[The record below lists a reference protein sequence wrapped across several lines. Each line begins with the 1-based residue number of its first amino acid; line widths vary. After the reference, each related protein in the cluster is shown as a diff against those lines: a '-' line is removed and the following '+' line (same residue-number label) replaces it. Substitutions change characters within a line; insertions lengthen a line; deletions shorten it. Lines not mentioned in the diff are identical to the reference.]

1 MECSIYATT
10 CALCIRAGMT
20 AKGAKNA
27 EVRSNSLFM
36 ARILALITALNHHQG
51 FCEREVYQPNVQT
64 TVHKAYRLATTP
76 Y

>member
-10 CALCIRAGMT
+10 CALCIRVGMT

-27 EVRSNSLFM
+27 EVHSNSLFV
-36 ARILALITALNHHQG
+36 ARILALNHHQG

-64 TVHKAYRLATTP
+64 TDTLLYTKP
-76 Y
+76 IG